1 MKAGQLF
8 GFIAGGVVVAAGFA
22 AAVYFVDV
30 DQTQETALPDVD
42 LTVENG
48 QLPAFDV
55 ETGSVEIGTSEQT
68 IEVPEVEIRTTE
80 RSIDVPT
87 LDVQPAPVD

>member
-8 GFIAGGVVVAAGFA
+8 GFIAGGVVVAAGVA
-22 AAVYFVDV
+22 ATVYFVDV

-42 LTVENG
+42 LTVDSG

-55 ETGSVEIGTSEQT
+55 ETGSVEIGTPEQT
-68 IEVPEVEIRTTE
+68 IEVPELEIRSTE
-80 RSIDVPT
+80 RAIEVPT